1 MLNSMKAVGIG
12 LLVVAISAGRAVP
25 QAFASAVD
33 PDASPVSGS
42 LQGAHAT
49 VDRPAVAPAASRP
62 SAGARAIPPFSDY
75 AVILER
81 KPFGVPPAAPEQA
94 APAQDAVALQQSQ
107 AEQKLA
113 KQINMVA
120 VHKTPAGR
128 VAVGFIDKS
137 EKPERNY
144 YINVGDTV
152 NGYTV
157 VEASFEDETATLQKD
172 EVTIT
177 LKLGEGLVKGGGGA
191 AAAPEA
197 PATTHVIEAPPLAPG
212 QPAPMRMTV
221 TLPAPAATIPR
232 TLNSESFRQ
241 RLFRQRAEREASAEA
256 QQKQAVLDAQALA
269 EKITKEE
276 LEKGKREI
284 NLNLIRQGMNPLS
297 QITLTPEEDAEMVKR
312 GVLQD

>member
-1 MLNSMKAVGIG
+1 MLDSMKTLGIG
-12 LLVVAISAGRAVP
+12 LLAV
-25 QAFASAVD
+25 S
-33 PDASPVSGS
+33 
-42 LQGAHAT
+42 
-49 VDRPAVAPAASRP
+49 
-62 SAGARAIPPFSDY
+62 IPPFSDY

-94 APAQDAVALQQSQ
+94 ALAQDAVALQQSQ

-157 VEASFEDETATLQKD
+157 VEASFEDETATLRKD

-177 LKLGEGLVKGGGGA
+177 LKLGEGLVKGGGA
-191 AAAPEA
+191 AAAPES
-197 PATTHVIEAPPLAPG
+197 PAAARVIEVPPPAPG
-212 QPAPMRMTV
+212 QPSPMRVTV
-221 TLPAPAATIPR
+221 TLPAPAATVPR

-241 RLFRQRAEREASAEA
+241 RLFRQRAEREAAAEA

-297 QITLTPEEDAEMVKR
+297 PITLTPEEDAELVKR
-312 GVLQD
+312 GVLQDQ